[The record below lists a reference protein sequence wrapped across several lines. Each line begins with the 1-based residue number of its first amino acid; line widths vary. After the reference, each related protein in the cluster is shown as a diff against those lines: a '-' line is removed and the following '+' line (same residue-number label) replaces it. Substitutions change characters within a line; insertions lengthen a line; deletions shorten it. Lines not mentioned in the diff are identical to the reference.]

1 MKMGTN
7 NGHGSSQGHGHS
19 VKDTLAGGE
28 TQRLSPST
36 ASLSVGSSAPS
47 MSPRSP
53 RFPYTS
59 RFSPKNLTNSSKPS
73 PSQTPS
79 TNSKSP
85 SKPSQ
90 SPSQSH
96 FQAGQLQTSRHPPPP
111 AHPPS
116 AQRKAPAV
124 APQRQQHTITPSG
137 ETPTHP
143 SLYPPYQ
150 SQPHHPHPT
159 SQSQQYQQRQ
169 AHLQLQQPNSR
180 SQDSPSPIST
190 PTSTDSNKQPHIAEL
205 QQRFPPITRAV
216 TASTH
221 QQSKQHQQVER
232 RLKSSHG
239 RRHGDDKPRPD
250 SDSAQIQN
258 QSHKQ
263 GFFFNFSKSAKSF
276 DRPLQ
281 SAPAQA
287 QAQALPQSTRVAMS
301 ATDQPSIAKQS
312 SKQSGK
318 KRWPQTFETQTPEAR
333 KPPAT
338 ATLCTRWHCPNVD
351 CFHFTFFPISCPKA
365 IGSIAT
371 INIFSMLTL

>member
-7 NGHGSSQGHGHS
+7 NGHGSGQGHGHS

-47 MSPRSP
+47 MSPKSP

-59 RFSPKNLTNSSKPS
+59 RFSPKNLTNSSKSS
-73 PSQTPS
+73 PSQTP
-79 TNSKSP
+79 TINNKAPSKS
-85 SKPSQ
+85 SQ
-90 SPSQSH
+90 SQSQSQSH
-96 FQAGQLQTSRHPPPP
+96 SQARQLQTTRHPPPP
-111 AHPPS
+111 HPPS

-124 APQRQQHTITPSG
+124 APQRQQYTITPS
-137 ETPTHP
+137 ETSTHP

-159 SQSQQYQQRQ
+159 SQSQQQRQ

-180 SQDSPSPIST
+180 SQDSLSPIST

-239 RRHGDDKPRPD
+239 RRHGDDKPGPE

-287 QAQALPQSTRVAMS
+287 QAQALPQPTRVAMS

-318 KRWPQTFETQTPEAR
+318 KRDGPKRSKHKPQKR
-333 KPPAT
+333 KTTCHGHPLYPLA
-338 ATLCTRWHCPNVD
+338 LPKCRLL
-351 CFHFTFFPISCPKA
+351 HFTFFPISCPKQLVPSRPSA
-365 IGSIAT
+365 S
-371 INIFSMLTL
+371 FPC

>member
-1 MKMGTN
+1 MRMGTN
-7 NGHGSSQGHGHS
+7 NGHGSGQGHGHS

-47 MSPRSP
+47 MSPKSP

-59 RFSPKNLTNSSKPS
+59 RFSPKNLTNSSKSS
-73 PSQTPS
+73 PSQTPT

-85 SKPSQ
+85 PKPSQ
-90 SPSQSH
+90 SQSQSH
-96 FQAGQLQTSRHPPPP
+96 SSQAGQLQTTRHPPPP

-116 AQRKAPAV
+116 AQRKAPAA
-124 APQRQQHTITPSG
+124 APQRQQHTTTPS
-137 ETPTHP
+137 ETSTHP

-159 SQSQQYQQRQ
+159 SQSQQQRQ
-169 AHLQLQQPNSR
+169 AHLQLQHPNSR
-180 SQDSPSPIST
+180 SQDSLSPIST

-221 QQSKQHQQVER
+221 QQSKQHQQTER

-239 RRHGDDKPRPD
+239 RRHGDDKPGPE

-287 QAQALPQSTRVAMS
+287 QAQALPQPTRVAMS

-318 KRWPQTFETQTPEAR
+318 KRWPQTFETQTPEAKNHLPR
-333 KPPAT
+333 PPFVPAGT
-338 ATLCTRWHCPNVD
+338 AQMLFASLYLLSHQL
-351 CFHFTFFPISCPKA
+351 PKA
-365 IGSIAT
+365 IGPIAI
-371 INIFSMLTL
+371 INIFPMLTL

>member
-7 NGHGSSQGHGHS
+7 NGHGSGQGHGHS

-36 ASLSVGSSAPS
+36 ASLSVGSSGPS
-47 MSPRSP
+47 MSPKSP

-59 RFSPKNLTNSSKPS
+59 RFSPKNLTNSSKSS
-73 PSQTPS
+73 PSQTPT

-85 SKPSQ
+85 SKSTQSQ
-90 SPSQSH
+90 SQSH
-96 FQAGQLQTSRHPPPP
+96 SQAGQLQTTRHPPPP
-111 AHPPS
+111 HAPS
-116 AQRKAPAV
+116 AQRKAPAL
-124 APQRQQHTITPSG
+124 APQRQQHTITPS
-137 ETPTHP
+137 ETSTHP

-159 SQSQQYQQRQ
+159 SQSQQQRQ

-180 SQDSPSPIST
+180 SQDSLSPIST

-205 QQRFPPITRAV
+205 QQRLPPITRAV

-239 RRHGDDKPRPD
+239 RRHGDDKAGPE
-250 SDSAQIQN
+250 SDSARIQN

-318 KRWPQTFETQTPEAR
+318 KRWPQTFETQNPEAKNHLPR
-333 KPPAT
+333 PPFVPAGP
-338 ATLCTRWHCPNVD
+338 AQMLFASLYLLSHQL
-351 CFHFTFFPISCPKA
+351 PKA
-365 IGSIAT
+365 IGPIAT
-371 INIFSMLTL
+371 INIFPMLTL